1 MGKGR
6 ESKTKTEIAG
16 AFSEEW
22 LSGVHRKTGHLAT
35 DISVSAKFY
44 AFGTSGNH
52 INLDLSMSFILHY
65 T

>member
-16 AFSEEW
+16 ALSEEW
-22 LSGVHRKTGHLAT
+22 LSGVCRKLDTWQQKSQSLQNFMLLEPLLET
-35 DISVSAKFY
+35 IS
-44 AFGTSGNH
+44 TW
-52 INLDLSMSFILHY
+52 